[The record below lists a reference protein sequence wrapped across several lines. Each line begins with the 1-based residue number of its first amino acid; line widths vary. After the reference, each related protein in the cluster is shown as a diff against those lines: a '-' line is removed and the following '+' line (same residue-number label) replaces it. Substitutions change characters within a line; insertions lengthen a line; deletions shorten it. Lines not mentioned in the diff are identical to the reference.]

1 MNEYYMYKAILEAEK
16 AAGNDDVP
24 VGAIIV
30 RDGKIIGRG
39 YNQVEKKGD
48 SLAHAELIAIRQA
61 IKKTGHKHLL
71 DCTMY
76 ITLEPC
82 SMCAGAIV
90 LARIPRL
97 VIGAKDPK
105 TGACGS
111 VMNIVQDDRL
121 NHRCEITR
129 GILETECSKLLK
141 DFFRMIRVKKIK

>member
-1 MNEYYMYKAILEAEK
+1 MYKAILEAEK